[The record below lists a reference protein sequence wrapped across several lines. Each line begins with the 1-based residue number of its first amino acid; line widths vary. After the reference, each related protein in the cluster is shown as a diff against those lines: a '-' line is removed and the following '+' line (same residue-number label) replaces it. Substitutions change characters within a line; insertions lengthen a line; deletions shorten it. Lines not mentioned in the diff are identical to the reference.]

1 MLGLSGHQDSG
12 LRVLE
17 AQQGQH
23 RCAPDWAGACLQDDF
38 GPITRVCR
46 QSTQEGDRRAHK
58 DRRPA
63 VSTTSNFL

>member
-46 QSTQEGDRRAHK
+46 QITQEGDR
-58 DRRPA
+58 
-63 VSTTSNFL
+63 